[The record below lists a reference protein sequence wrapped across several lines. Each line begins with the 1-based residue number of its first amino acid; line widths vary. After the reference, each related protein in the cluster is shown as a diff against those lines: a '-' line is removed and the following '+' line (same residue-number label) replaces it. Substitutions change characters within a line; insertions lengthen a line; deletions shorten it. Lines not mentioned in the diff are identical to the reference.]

1 MGYSKIKRKAGDFMD
16 ISEKIY
22 RLRTEN
28 DLTQIEFA
36 KIAGVSDKAV
46 STWERGEKEPR
57 MKPLQKICAH
67 FNIDI
72 NQFVNVETS
81 VYKNEKPTSSKEDE
95 LFKLIKEDPRKLKLV
110 QWIAGL
116 DKNGLDR
123 IEKILD
129 LVESITEK

>member
-1 MGYSKIKRKAGDFMD
+1 MD
-16 ISEKIY
+16 ISEKIH

-67 FNIDI
+67 FNVDI
-72 NQFVNVETS
+72 NQFVNVETDI
-81 VYKNEKPTSSKEDE
+81 YKNEKPTFTEDE
-95 LFKLIKEDPRKLKLV
+95 LLKKIKDDPEKFKLV

-116 DKNGLDR
+116 DKTDLDR
-123 IEKILD
+123 IEKILEI
-129 LVESITEK
+129 LAPKE